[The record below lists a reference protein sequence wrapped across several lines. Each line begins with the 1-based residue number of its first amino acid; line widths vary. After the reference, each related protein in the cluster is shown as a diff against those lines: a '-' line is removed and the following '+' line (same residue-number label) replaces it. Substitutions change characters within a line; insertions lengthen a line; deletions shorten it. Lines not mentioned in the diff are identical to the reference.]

1 MEVLKLIYFDNAAT
15 TSVNSEVLNSFNEL
29 CVKYYGNAASNHKYG
44 QDSSRLLNMAR
55 EQILK
60 LFNLDNT
67 YQVIFTS
74 GATES
79 NNIAIK
85 GVALAYQNRGKHL
98 ITSSVEHPS
107 VLNAFKQLEEEF
119 GFSLTIL
126 PVNERGCVNLDYLK
140 KAMQNDTILVSI
152 MHVNN
157 EVGSVNDIEKMSE
170 IIHQY
175 PKCFFHSDTTQG
187 ITKLPLNYKTLD
199 MFIAS
204 SHKLHGLKGSGMLI
218 IKKNIRPLPLFS
230 GGGQED
236 NIRSGTN
243 DVPRDV
249 VLAKTLRLELEK
261 ANNNYQH
268 IKEINSYL
276 KNELNKIDEVTINS
290 PDSASPY
297 ILNFSL
303 MKHKASVVVE
313 ALSLQ
318 DIMVSTISACSS
330 KKNEKS
336 HVLTAMSKDMT
347 IASNSIRLSFDE
359 ENTMEE
365 AKQFI
370 TKFKQILNELR

>member
-1 MEVLKLIYFDNAAT
+1 MIYFDNAAT

-44 QDSSRLLNMAR
+44 QDSSRLLNMSR

-60 LFNLDNT
+60 LFNLDNS
-67 YQVIFTS
+67 YQVVFTS

-126 PVNERGCVNLDYLK
+126 PVNEQGCVALDTLK
-140 KAMQNDTILVSI
+140 NAMRNDTILVSI

-170 IIHQY
+170 IIHKY

-187 ITKLPLNYKTLD
+187 ITKLPLNYKVLD

-204 SHKLHGLKGSGMLI
+204 SHKIHGLKGSGMLI

-249 VLAKTLRLELEK
+249 VLAKTLRLEIEK
-261 ANNNYQH
+261 TNKNYQH
-268 IKEINSYL
+268 IKEINNYL
-276 KNELNKIDEVTINS
+276 KEELKGIEEVVINS
-290 PDSASPY
+290 PDINASPY

-303 MKHKASVVVE
+303 TKHKASVVVE

-318 DIMVSTISACSS
+318 NIMVSTISACSS

-336 HVLTAMSKDMT
+336 HVLTAMNKGIT

-359 ENTMEE
+359 NNTINE

-370 TKFKQILNELR
+370 IALKKILNELR